1 MRLTAALLDLV
12 FPPRCLG
19 CRRLGTY
26 FCGRCAASIRR
37 LPEPF
42 CPSCARIVDPRFP
55 VCRCA
60 RPALRYALAAGQFS
74 GALRDAIHR
83 FKYQGMSA
91 GASALAALLRPAIA
105 SLARQDLVLVPLPLH
120 PQRLR
125 ERGYNQAAL
134 LARALALDGPLPSV
148 EDALRR
154 VKATRAQASLGAAE
168 RARNMAGAFAANP
181 ARCAGRRFV
190 LIDDVCTTGATL
202 QSAAQALHAAGA
214 RDIYGLVLAAAHTGP
229 DAP

>member
-1 MRLTAALLDLV
+1 MPSAAALLDLL
-12 FPPRCLG
+12 FPSRCLG
-19 CRRLGTY
+19 CRRLGSC

-42 CPSCARIVDPRFP
+42 CPTCARAVDPRFP

-60 RPALRYALAAGQFS
+60 QPALRYTVAAGEFS
-74 GALRDAIHR
+74 GPLRDAIHR

-91 GASALAALLRPAIA
+91 GAGGLAALLQPAIA
-105 SLARQDLVLVPLPLH
+105 PLQTRDLLLAPLPLH
-120 PQRLR
+120 PRRLR

-134 LARALALDGPLPSV
+134 LARALARDGTLPVV

-154 VKATRAQASLGAAE
+154 VKATRAQVTLRAVE
-168 RARNMAGAFAANP
+168 RARNMAGAFEADP
-181 ARCAGRRFV
+181 ARCAGRSFV

-202 QSAAQALHAAGA
+202 CAAAQALQAAGA
-214 RDIYGLVLAAAHTGP
+214 REVLGAVLASARAGH
-229 DAP
+229 DR